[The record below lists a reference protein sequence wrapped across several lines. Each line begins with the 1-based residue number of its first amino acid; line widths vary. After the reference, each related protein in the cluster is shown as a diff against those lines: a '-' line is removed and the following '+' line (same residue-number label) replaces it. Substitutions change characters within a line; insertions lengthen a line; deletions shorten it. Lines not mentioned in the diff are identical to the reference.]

1 MTEKAYMEKTAMRM
15 SRSLM
20 GWLGMA
26 LICLPGSSTFA
37 QTTGTL
43 KINGLILND
52 PTCDLAAGDVNR
64 QVTLKNV
71 AVGEFSGQPYIAPQ
85 LFTITANCQNA
96 ASVTFTFTGTPDP
109 VNPAQFRNTGT
120 ASDVAL
126 ALFSVNG
133 SNLDPIRADGTGNTR
148 TVTVS
153 NNVAS
158 LGLGAAYWNLGSP
171 TAGTLVSQALVSITY
186 Q

>member
-1 MTEKAYMEKTAMRM
+1 MDKTVMRI
-15 SRSLM
+15 SRLLM
-20 GWLGMA
+20 GWLG
-26 LICLPGSSTFA
+26 LVLVCLPGSAAFA

-43 KINGLILND
+43 TINGLILND

-64 QVTLKNV
+64 QVTLENV
-71 AVGEFSGQPYIAPQ
+71 AVGDFSGKPFIAPK
-85 LFTITANCQNA
+85 LFTLTANCQSA
-96 ASVTFTFTGTPDP
+96 SSVTFAFTGTPDP
-109 VNPAQFRNTGT
+109 VNATQFKNTGT
-120 ASDVAL
+120 ASGVAL
-126 ALFSVNG
+126 ALFSING
-133 SNLDPIRADGTGNTR
+133 SNLDPIGADGTSNTR

-158 LGLGAAYWNLGSP
+158 LDLGAAYWNLGRP

>member
-1 MTEKAYMEKTAMRM
+1 MDKIAMRIF
-15 SRSLM
+15 RSLM
-20 GWLGMA
+20 GKLGLA
-26 LICLPGSSTFA
+26 FVCLTGSAAFA

-43 KINGLILND
+43 TINGLILND

-64 QVTLKNV
+64 RVILKNV
-71 AVGEFSGQPYIAPQ
+71 AVADFSGHSSIAPE

-96 ASVTFTFTGTPDP
+96 SSVTFTFTGTPDP
-109 VNPAQFRNTGT
+109 VNAAQFKNTGT

-133 SNLDPIRADGTGNTR
+133 SNLNPIRADGTNNTR
-148 TVTVS
+148 TATVS

-158 LGLGAAYWNLGSP
+158 LSLSAAYWNLGNP